1 MFLGRPVLWALACG
15 GADGVRSLLKGLTD
29 DLAHAMALAGA
40 TSVAGTAGAGPAR
53 RSQLALT
60 SAGRWGCA
68 VAAGQ
73 AQAYLGN
80 VRAAHHPRRERPQLV
95 TEARKP
101 LSQDIAYRER
111 RYLIMM
117 GIRLV
122 CFVVAVVLF
131 VNGAGWLTAI
141 PAGGSDHDP
150 VFCRRFRQ
158 WRPRAAPAAGFR
170 AYQPNLPQRYTPP
183 AQNQQ
188 PGTTAY
194 TGTAEPGTDGPG
206 ESRQSGHKR
215 RAWSPQLNGIR
226 KAAGKRRISE

>member
-1 MFLGRPVLWALACG
+1 M
-15 GADGVRSLLKGLTD
+15 RSLLEGLTD

-40 TSVAGTAGAGPAR
+40 TSVAGTAGLARPGGAAGADH
-53 RSQLALT
+53 
-60 SAGRWGCA
+60 AGRWGCA
-68 VAAGQ
+68 VAAGP

-117 GIRLV
+117 GIRLI

-141 PAGGSDHDP
+141 PAVGRS
-150 VFCRRFRQ
+150 
-158 WRPRAAPAAGFR
+158 
-170 AYQPNLPQRYTPP
+170 
-183 AQNQQ
+183 
-188 PGTTAY
+188 
-194 TGTAEPGTDGPG
+194 
-206 ESRQSGHKR
+206 
-215 RAWSPQLNGIR
+215 
-226 KAAGKRRISE
+226 